1 MLLQLVREIRHL
13 IAEDVLN
20 YLWYEPSFM
29 LAVFNHNLSTGNSLS
44 SDDQQLVQAHLIIRQ
59 CWSRQRTHVRQYIFC
74 KDDYDNFALLLVSAE
89 MLMIKP
95 CNAMVMFDCSF
106 HCLLLSSK
114 EVWQLVSLREPAS

>member
-13 IAEDVLN
+13 IAENVLN

-44 SDDQQLVQAHLIIRQ
+44 SDDQQLVQALRRIDYPTIAMLVQ
-59 CWSRQRTHVRQYIFC
+59 KTQKCRTMGIFC

-95 CNAMVMFDCSF
+95 MQCNGDVRLFIS
-106 HCLLLSSK
+106 LS
-114 EVWQLVSLREPAS
+114 